1 MERVITFF
9 TELINWR
16 SVWKAFLDL
25 ILIAFF
31 TMMAS
36 VLTLISMLVK
46 SNEPIIWEKLYNNG
60 NFFLYA
66 ISLLSSS
73 LIYFL
78 HKRDRQ
84 FGKYFLMILITIC
97 AITYSQFINNNTSNT
112 YYTKYGSFA
121 FLIIA
126 SFAFLI
132 AQYHQHLTLI
142 DLNQAD
148 QYNQKAIAQGVTF

>member
-1 MERVITFF
+1 MRILTFLA
-9 TELINWR
+9 ELMNWR
-16 SVWKAFLDL
+16 TIWKAFLDL

-36 VLTLISMLVK
+36 IMTLISMLVK
-46 SNEPIIWEKLYNNG
+46 SNEPINWESLYNNG

-66 ISLLSSS
+66 ISLFSSS

-112 YYTKYGSFA
+112 DYTKYGSLI
-121 FLIIA
+121 FLIIS
-126 SFAFLI
+126 SFAFLV
-132 AQYHQHLTLI
+132 AQYHQHLSLI

-148 QYNQKAIAQGVTF
+148 QNNQNAVAQGVNF

>member
-1 MERVITFF
+1 MRLFTFF
-9 TELINWR
+9 IELMNWKTI
-16 SVWKAFLDL
+16 WKAFLDL
-25 ILIAFF
+25 VLIAFF

-36 VLTLISMLVK
+36 IMTLISMLVK
-46 SNEPIIWEKLYNNG
+46 SNEPIVWENLYNNG

-66 ISLLSSS
+66 ISLFSSS

-112 YYTKYGSFA
+112 DYTKYGSLI
-121 FLIIA
+121 FLVIS
-126 SFAFLI
+126 SFAFLV
-132 AQYHQHLTLI
+132 AQYHQHLSVI
-142 DLNQAD
+142 DLNEAD
-148 QYNQKAIAQGVTF
+148 QNNQNAVAQGVNF

>member
-1 MERVITFF
+1 MRILTFLA
-9 TELINWR
+9 ELMNWKTI
-16 SVWKAFLDL
+16 WKAFLDL

-36 VLTLISMLVK
+36 IMTLISMLVK
-46 SNEPIIWEKLYNNG
+46 SNEPINWESLYNNG

-66 ISLLSSS
+66 ISLFSSS

-112 YYTKYGSFA
+112 DYTKYGSLFFLIISAFA
-121 FLIIA
+121 FLV
-126 SFAFLI
+126 
-132 AQYHQHLTLI
+132 AQYHQHLSLI

-148 QYNQKAIAQGVTF
+148 QNNQNAVAQGVNF

>member
-1 MERVITFF
+1 MRVLTFF
-9 TELINWR
+9 TELMNWGTI
-16 SVWKAFLDL
+16 WKAFLDL
-25 ILIAFF
+25 ILISFF

-36 VLTLISMLVK
+36 IMTLISMLVK
-46 SNEPIIWEKLYNNG
+46 SNEPILWENLYNNG

-66 ISLLSSS
+66 ISLFSSS

-112 YYTKYGSFA
+112 DYTKYGSLI

-126 SFAFLI
+126 SFAFLV
-132 AQYHQHLTLI
+132 AQYYQHLSLI

-148 QYNQKAIAQGVTF
+148 QNNQNAVAQGVNF

>member
-1 MERVITFF
+1 MKLFTFF
-9 TELINWR
+9 IELMNWKTI
-16 SVWKAFLDL
+16 WKAFLDL
-25 ILIAFF
+25 VLIAFF

-36 VLTLISMLVK
+36 IMTLISMLVK
-46 SNEPIIWEKLYNNG
+46 SNEPIVWENLYNNG

-66 ISLLSSS
+66 ISLFSSS

-112 YYTKYGSFA
+112 DYTKYGSLI
-121 FLIIA
+121 FLVIS
-126 SFAFLI
+126 SFAFLV
-132 AQYHQHLTLI
+132 AQYHQHLSVI
-142 DLNQAD
+142 DLNEAD
-148 QYNQKAIAQGVTF
+148 QNNQNAVAQGVNF

>member
-1 MERVITFF
+1 MRLFTFF
-9 TELINWR
+9 IELMNSKTI
-16 SVWKAFLDL
+16 WKAFLDL
-25 ILIAFF
+25 VLIAFF

-36 VLTLISMLVK
+36 IMTLISMLVK
-46 SNEPIIWEKLYNNG
+46 SNEPIVWENLYNNG

-66 ISLLSSS
+66 ISLFSSS

-112 YYTKYGSFA
+112 DYTKYGSLI
-121 FLIIA
+121 FLVIS
-126 SFAFLI
+126 SFAFLV
-132 AQYHQHLTLI
+132 AQYHQHLSVI
-142 DLNQAD
+142 DLNEAD
-148 QYNQKAIAQGVTF
+148 QNNQNAVAQGVNF

>member
-1 MERVITFF
+1 MRILTFLA
-9 TELINWR
+9 ELMNWKTI
-16 SVWKAFLDL
+16 WKAFLDL

-36 VLTLISMLVK
+36 IMTLISMLVK
-46 SNEPIIWEKLYNNG
+46 SNEPINWESLYNNG

-66 ISLLSSS
+66 ISLFSSS

-112 YYTKYGSFA
+112 DYTKYGSLIFLIISAFA
-121 FLIIA
+121 FLV
-126 SFAFLI
+126 
-132 AQYHQHLTLI
+132 AQYHQHLSLI

-148 QYNQKAIAQGVTF
+148 QNNQNAVAQGVNF